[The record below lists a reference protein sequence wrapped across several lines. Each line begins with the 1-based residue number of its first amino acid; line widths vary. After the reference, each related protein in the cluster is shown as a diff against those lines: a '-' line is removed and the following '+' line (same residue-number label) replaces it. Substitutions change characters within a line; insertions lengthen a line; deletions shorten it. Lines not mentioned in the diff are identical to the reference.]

1 MAQLSKKE
9 IGVVLAGHGAPATDC
24 PPRLVGELMGLE
36 WSGSG
41 DGHGQGGGPDRVRER
56 ISQLDSEI
64 RNWPR
69 QVGNDPYK
77 EGLEK
82 LAAVLRPLLPP
93 GMFVIGYN
101 EFSSPSVPEAI
112 EELIRQGVAR
122 VLVVPSMM
130 TPGGLHSE
138 VDIPRSIRQMQE
150 RHPAVSIEYLWPFDL
165 KQVAALLASQ
175 VKKALDG

>member
-36 WSGSG
+36 WSGN
-41 DGHGQGGGPDRVRER
+41 GHGER

-69 QVGNDPYK
+69 QAGNDPYK

-82 LAAVLRPLLPP
+82 LAAVLRPLLPE
-93 GMFVIGYN
+93 GMFAIGYN
-101 EFSSPSVPEAI
+101 EFCSPSVPEAI
-112 EELIRQGVAR
+112 EELIRQGAAR